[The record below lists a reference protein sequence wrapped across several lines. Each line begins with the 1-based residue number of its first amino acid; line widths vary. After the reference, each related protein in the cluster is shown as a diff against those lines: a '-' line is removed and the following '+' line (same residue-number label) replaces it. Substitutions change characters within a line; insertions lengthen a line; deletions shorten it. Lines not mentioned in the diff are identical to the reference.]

1 MAATCKEPKR
11 KHELTALVHTHKRAS
26 CTVHL
31 MIVSQSAETLLPAES
46 VFAVVLIPWNGCS
59 TYLFDTHTKPD
70 HTCKICKDLLLSRP
84 LPLCC
89 LDHLDHNLYKMLS
102 SVPVIERFIYIK
114 MTSPDQHFIVISLYS
129 EVRSYNRAFD
139 RCFPFAT
146 IVNKIS
152 VL

>member
-1 MAATCKEPKR
+1 
-11 KHELTALVHTHKRAS
+11 
-26 CTVHL
+26 

-70 HTCKICKDLLLSRP
+70 HTCKVCKDLLLSRP

-129 EVRSYNRAFD
+129 EVWPYNGAFY

-146 IVNKIS
+146 IVNKIF